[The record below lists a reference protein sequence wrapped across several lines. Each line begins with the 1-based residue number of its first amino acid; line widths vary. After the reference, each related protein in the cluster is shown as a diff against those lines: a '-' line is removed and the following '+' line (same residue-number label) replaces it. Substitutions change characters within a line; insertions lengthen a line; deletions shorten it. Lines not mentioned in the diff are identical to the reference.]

1 MFANAPAP
9 ADQAREL
16 AQARRNERV
25 QLTGSQSRSI
35 LSGWWF
41 PFSLKLPTVAALAAG
56 VLAFGLGACAQK
68 EDAKVT
74 DLNNLQ
80 GDVIGKVNCSEKT
93 FVLDADQAKGFAE
106 FAGQWMTAEAF
117 GKKWVEET
125 GDSYGSELAMQVAEA
140 AMGEACKP
148 E

>member
-1 MFANAPAP
+1 MAP
-9 ADQAREL
+9 L
-16 AQARRNERV
+16 
-25 QLTGSQSRSI
+25 
-35 LSGWWF
+35 
-41 PFSLKLPTVAALAAG
+41 SLKLPTVAALAAG
-56 VLAFGLGACAQK
+56 VLALGLGACAQK
-68 EDAKVT
+68 DGAKVT

-117 GKKWVEET
+117 GKRWVEET

-140 AMGEACKP
+140 AMGEACDP

>member
-1 MFANAPAP
+1 MAP
-9 ADQAREL
+9 L
-16 AQARRNERV
+16 
-25 QLTGSQSRSI
+25 
-35 LSGWWF
+35 
-41 PFSLKLPTVAALAAG
+41 SLKLPTVAALAAG
-56 VLAFGLGACAQK
+56 LLGLGACAQK
-68 EDAKVT
+68 DDAKVT

-117 GKKWVEET
+117 GKRWVEET

-140 AMGEACKP
+140 AMGEACDP

>member
-1 MFANAPAP
+1 MKLSS
-9 ADQAREL
+9 L
-16 AQARRNERV
+16 A
-25 QLTGSQSRSI
+25 
-35 LSGWWF
+35 
-41 PFSLKLPTVAALAAG
+41 
-56 VLAFGLGACAQK
+56 VLATSFLALGLGACAEK

-80 GDVIGKVNCSEKT
+80 GDVIGKVNCSSQT

-117 GKKWVEET
+117 AEKWVEET
-125 GDSYGSELAMQVAEA
+125 GDTYGSQLAMQVAEA
-140 AMGEACKP
+140 AISEACAP